1 MGRAI
6 DLFVTYRFIK
16 LLVTPFEKTDAYRLG
31 IIDADGK
38 RILVPGT
45 TNKPTPL
52 RTVEEKS
59 AYTVLHKLVFNIK
72 KIFAKVPGLRT
83 KLGTY
88 AAALFLLKDT
98 FKESVDDPDIFE
110 KEFMKYLKE
119 QGYEIDD
126 TISEEVIGFGEVLP
140 KGEYKLA
147 NDILNKEEEELSAK
161 KGDKVVAF
169 DDEAPVD
176 TILGVDIFPVVHV
189 KTQEKIYSGNERE
202 KIISYTLTSIQTIL
216 AQNRFAKIAYEY
228 FKSLK
233 EPYVSPIASNI
244 IKPII
249 LMSLIKLK
257 VKNKL
262 EFTNMNLKKSL
273 NSIKNKIGEILGHY
287 PNLLVNISEL
297 TPKAIPSSDI
307 IKKYQRNL

>member
-16 LLVTPFEKTDAYRLG
+16 LLVTPFEKTDAFNLG

-38 RILVPGT
+38 RILEPGT
-45 TNKPTPL
+45 TNKPTIL

-72 KIFAKVPGLRT
+72 KIFGKVPGLRT

-119 QGYEIDD
+119 QGYEIDNS
-126 TISEEVIGFGEVLP
+126 ISEEVIGFGEVLP
-140 KGEYKLA
+140 KGDYKLA
-147 NDILNKEEEELSAK
+147 NDILNNEEEELSAK
-161 KGDKVVAF
+161 KGDKVVAY

-176 TILGVDIFPVVHV
+176 TILGVDIFPVVHI
-189 KTQEKIYSGNERE
+189 KTQEKIYVG
-202 KIISYTLTSIQTIL
+202 
-216 AQNRFAKIAYEY
+216 
-228 FKSLK
+228 
-233 EPYVSPIASNI
+233 
-244 IKPII
+244 
-249 LMSLIKLK
+249 
-257 VKNKL
+257 L
-262 EFTNMNLKKSL
+262 ED
-273 NSIKNKIGEILGHY
+273 
-287 PNLLVNISEL
+287 LV
-297 TPKAIPSSDI
+297 
-307 IKKYQRNL
+307 Q

>member
-38 RILVPGT
+38 RIQEPGT
-45 TNKPTPL
+45 TNKPTTL

-126 TISEEVIGFGEVLP
+126 TISEEVIGFGEILP

-189 KTQEKIYSGNERE
+189 KTQEKIYVG
-202 KIISYTLTSIQTIL
+202 
-216 AQNRFAKIAYEY
+216 
-228 FKSLK
+228 
-233 EPYVSPIASNI
+233 
-244 IKPII
+244 
-249 LMSLIKLK
+249 
-257 VKNKL
+257 L
-262 EFTNMNLKKSL
+262 ED
-273 NSIKNKIGEILGHY
+273 
-287 PNLLVNISEL
+287 LV
-297 TPKAIPSSDI
+297 
-307 IKKYQRNL
+307 Q